1 MQNIL
6 VSKEDIDDF
15 NREVD
20 KYCTKPSIP
29 NSDVEKGSA
38 VIDFWARNTAEF
50 PLIAGIAK
58 KLLCSM
64 AHRWSPLS
72 AAWVKSSTL
81 EAAGWTYLHT
91 LPCRLSATLWLI
103 RV

>member
-1 MQNIL
+1 MVLQACAALDPQVRKTATAERHLKALAKAEHL

-38 VIDFWARNTAEF
+38 VIDFFTTAVS
-50 PLIAGIAK
+50 AK
-58 KLLCSM
+58 
-64 AHRWSPLS
+64 H
-72 AAWVKSSTL
+72 
-81 EAAGWTYLHT
+81 
-91 LPCRLSATLWLI
+91 
-103 RV
+103 